1 MNNYLPFVGFVQFPR
16 NPRDLTNQVCPACLV
31 DRVGEVCGSCGLNLA
46 SPLVAQLD
54 SSSEDASAA
63 LDRRL
68 QIIGRIR
75 HDAAQAEAPA
85 QPGVPAVPA
94 DVAAPTTAPA
104 PPTAPAPTPVH
115 AAEAPAAERR
125 HLGVQVILL
134 IVGVSLLSIGAIFF
148 LVYAFITFG
157 LVWRSIIIVGVTIAA
172 IIGATLL
179 KRRRLR
185 ATAEAI
191 SALGVVFVYLD
202 VFAIRANALF
212 GADAVNGL
220 LYWGVALLLSSV
232 GFAVWHRF
240 SGLRLPNIIAFATF
254 APGLALL
261 VGGATD
267 GVDEGLRIFAS
278 YIALA
283 LGSLT
288 HAAARHRIE
297 RAIVAWL
304 GIVGLVFAGLVSPLL
319 PGGDASPA
327 IGFGLVAIAALA
339 QVGLIVRIGS
349 PIAAG
354 RTAAAIGGA
363 AAASTTFF
371 VALRIDDQAI
381 WAFWPL
387 VGATVVALGLELVSR
402 GVRSSSAAP
411 FARTA
416 MYSATGFIVATL
428 PSPAVYSFEPTA
440 SLLASAAPRW
450 STTGGTPIRLQ
461 PESAA
466 ALLALLV
473 VVVLAAAAWAIAG
486 TIDERLPVI
495 LVVGGATLLLAVP
508 LAGVL
513 WAAVAAWLAVAAAGL
528 VALGFAR
535 TRDWSPAIRITI
547 ASTSLA
553 GMVLAYISSWA
564 SIDTWWYGSVGV
576 VALLV
581 ASRAVIDTP
590 VIRAATLGLASVL
603 AFVAIAAEGFHI
615 NERFAA
621 GRGASLESVHA
632 VALLAILL
640 LITSALLARRLSLVE
655 TKVLFWIPLLA
666 ATGAGAI
673 SWWTGAA
680 SGVEHTDVLVLPY
693 NPTTTLL
700 ALGMIG
706 ALVLWRVARPTAAY
720 RVEKFAASVLVAPT
734 AAWALDSLARWASLP
749 SFVQTIAPS
758 LAALIVAAAALAVT
772 VARSTARLPLEI
784 GAVIVAVPAVLL
796 ALGQDA
802 TWLVLVIAAVTA
814 LMLAISP
821 DGLISSLSPR
831 KHLGWLALA
840 LAVGG
845 LWWGLNDAAFTDVE
859 LYVLPPAGA
868 LLLIALLG
876 WRATRTA
883 AVRSAAPPLIAL
895 GGLLVAILPIAVVA
909 MTGPTVR
916 TVSIA
921 ASCAVLLLAAS
932 LAVRP
937 PALRPYLDGAAIA
950 GAVGLVVA
958 GFGRAAVIALTPVR
972 DDLQLDVWIAA
983 TVAALVA
990 AAILQARL
998 PHEKTHRRRTEIG
1011 EAVIALAIGGVVIIE
1026 FSVLDNEL
1034 IGTVRA
1040 VTVLV
1045 VLAATFVASLLID
1058 RAPFTRAVGWVALV
1072 GATIVGVSAITVDA
1086 IDPLEWVTAIIAAA
1100 LLTVGAVQM
1109 RREPTRGSWPWL
1121 APGLLV
1127 LIVPSLLATF
1137 TDAPIWRL
1145 VGLGVVCIL
1154 VILVGAL
1161 LRLQAPLIIGSV
1173 VVLIHAIRTFA
1184 PQIIEIY
1191 QLTEWWIW
1199 AVAGGAV
1206 ILFVAITLERRIRD
1220 LRSVGSRISALR

>member
-31 DRVGEVCGSCGLNLA
+31 DRVGVVCSSCGLNLA

-54 SSSEDASAA
+54 SSSMDASAA

-75 HDAAQAEAPA
+75 HDSAQAQAPA
-85 QPGVPAVPA
+85 QPAVPAVPA
-94 DVAAPTTAPA
+94 AVASPAAAPAQAPVAAPAPA
-104 PPTAPAPTPVH
+104 PDAP
-115 AAEAPAAERR
+115 RR

-157 LVWRSIIIVGVTIAA
+157 LVWRSVIIVSVSIAV
-172 IIGATLL
+172 IVSATLL

-185 ATAEAI
+185 TTAEAI
-191 SALGVVFVYLD
+191 AVLGAVFVYLD
-202 VFAIRANALF
+202 VFALKANDLF
-212 GADAVNGL
+212 GAGDVDDRA
-220 LYWGVALLLSSV
+220 YWGVALLLSAI
-232 GFAVWHRF
+232 GFAAWHRL
-240 SGLRLPNIIAFATF
+240 SGLRLPNVIAFVTF

-261 VGGATD
+261 VGGVFAGAD
-267 GVDEGLRIFAS
+267 GGLRAFAS
-278 YIALA
+278 FAALA
-283 LGSLT
+283 LGSLIHGAT
-288 HAAARHRIE
+288 RHRVE
-297 RAIVAWL
+297 SAIVAWL
-304 GIVGLVFAGLVSPLL
+304 GIVGLVFAVLISPIL
-319 PGGDASPA
+319 PGDDWGSAV
-327 IGFGLVAIAALA
+327 GLGIVALIALA
-339 QVGLIVRIGS
+339 QVALIARIGF

-354 RTAAAIGGA
+354 RTAAAIGAA
-363 AAASTTFF
+363 AAASITFF
-371 VALRIDDQAI
+371 VALRIDDRSF

-387 VGATVVALGLELVSR
+387 VGATVVALILELLAR
-402 GVRSSSAAP
+402 RARSSSVAP

-416 MYSATGFIVATL
+416 TYSATGFIVATL
-428 PSPAVYSFEPTA
+428 ISPTVYAFEPA
-440 SLLASAAPRW
+440 GRLLAAASPRW
-450 STTGGTPIRLQ
+450 SSPGGTLVRLQ
-461 PESAA
+461 PENAA

-473 VVVLAAAAWAIAG
+473 VVVLAAAAWAVAG
-486 TIDERLPVI
+486 TIDERLPV
-495 LVVGGATLLLAVP
+495 VLAVGCATILLSVP
-508 LAGVL
+508 LVGVL

-528 VALGFAR
+528 VALRFAR

-553 GMVLAYISSWA
+553 GMGLAYVSSWA

-576 VALLV
+576 VALLL
-581 ASRAVIDTP
+581 ASRVVIDTG
-590 VIRAATLGLASVL
+590 VIRAAALGLANVL
-603 AFVAIAAEGFHI
+603 ALVAIAAEGFHV

-640 LITSALLARRLSLVE
+640 LITSALLASRLSMIE
-655 TKVLFWIPLLA
+655 TRVLFWIPLLA
-666 ATGAGAI
+666 ATGAGAV

-680 SGVEHTDVLVLPY
+680 WGVEQTGVLVLPY
-693 NPTTTLL
+693 GPTSTLL
-700 ALGMIG
+700 ALGMTG
-706 ALVLWRVARPTAAY
+706 ALALWRVMGPTAAY
-720 RVEKFAASVLVAPT
+720 QVEKFAASALLAPT

-749 SFVQTIAPS
+749 SFVQTIAPIM
-758 LAALIVAAAALAVT
+758 AALIVAAAALAVT
-772 VARSTARLPLEI
+772 VGRPTARLPLEL

-796 ALGQDA
+796 AVGQDA

-821 DGLISSLSPR
+821 DGLISSTSPR

-845 LWWGLNDAAFTDVE
+845 LWWGLNDAAFIDVE

-876 WRATRTA
+876 WHATRTA

-921 ASCAVLLLAAS
+921 VSCAVLLLAAS

-937 PALRPYLDGAAIA
+937 AALRPYLDGAAIA
-950 GAVGLVVA
+950 GAVGLVLA

-983 TVAALVA
+983 TVAVLVA
-990 AAILQARL
+990 AASVQARI
-998 PHEKTHRRRTEIG
+998 PHEKTHRRRIEIG

-1026 FSVLDNEL
+1026 FTVLDNEL
-1034 IGTVRA
+1034 IGTARA
-1040 VTVLV
+1040 LTVLV

-1072 GATIVGVSAITVDA
+1072 GGTIIGVSAIIVDA
-1086 IDPLEWVTAIIAAA
+1086 IDPLEWVTLIIAAA
-1100 LLTVGAVQM
+1100 LLTVGALQM
-1109 RREPTRGSWPWL
+1109 RREPMRGSWPWL

-1154 VILVGAL
+1154 VILLGAL
-1161 LRLQAPLIIGSV
+1161 LRLQASLIIGSV
-1173 VVLIHAIRTFA
+1173 VVLIHALRTFA

-1199 AVAGGAV
+1199 AVAGGAI

-1220 LRSVGSRISALR
+1220 LRSVGSRISTLR